1 MRFMATSADSA
12 GDLLVELG
20 TEELPDRFLES
31 ALERLPRAVASVLQ
45 RERLEHGRVRVLGT
59 PRRIAILVDHLASRQ
74 PDEVKELTGP
84 PERVAVD
91 PETGAFTKAA
101 IRFGERY
108 GVASDDLRLVDAP
121 KGRVVGV
128 TTRIEGRPA
137 GEVVASILPELFS
150 EKTLPYPQSMFW
162 ESHTGPFIRPV
173 HWLVVIHGEQVVDAE
188 LFGVHSGRT
197 SRGHRFHSSGP
208 VEIEDAGGYEEALE
222 KQHVLVN
229 QDRRREVL
237 LASLDECVSATGAE
251 LVPDGELLDEVVAL
265 TELPVPVAG
274 GFDERFLELPEQ
286 VVITAMAV
294 HQRYFALRDPGGGR
308 LRPAFVAV
316 SNTRPS
322 DPDVVRRGYE
332 RVLAARLE
340 DARFCYEE
348 DLKTRLS
355 DLRAGLQGVV
365 FQRGLGTYLDKAG
378 RLEQL
383 APAVAR
389 IVGAS
394 GAGEEDLR
402 LAASL
407 CKADL
412 LTKVVYEFPELQG
425 IMGGVY
431 AEREGL
437 SDDVSASIRDHY
449 RPEGP
454 ADDLPASVPGMIL
467 ALADKL
473 DTLTGFFGMG
483 RAPKGGSDPF
493 GLRRACLGVVRILLE
508 MESPAP
514 VTALLTESHRL
525 LAGQELKL
533 SYEEMESKFLDF
545 LEGRLR
551 VLWGDE
557 ARADL
562 LDACLA
568 CGVDSVLRARRRLEA
583 LVEFKKTEEFEDLA
597 VAFKRAYRIV
607 KKESDVPP
615 SVDPTLFEQ
624 DEEHG
629 LLEAVEDVENRVG
642 DSVTSGEFTNAF
654 NHFRVLRAPVDA
666 YFEKVFVNVDDSA
679 VRLNRLALLAR
690 IVRMIEPAARLDLVQ
705 FEKTRL

>member
-1 MRFMATSADSA
+1 MRFMATSADRG
-12 GDLLVELG
+12 GDLLIELG
-20 TEELPDRFLES
+20 TEEIPDGFLSRALES
-31 ALERLPRAVASVLQ
+31 LPRSVASVLQ

-59 PRRIAILVDHLASRQ
+59 PRRIAILVDALSSRQ

-101 IRFGERY
+101 LKFGERY
-108 GVASDDLRLVDAP
+108 GVAADDLRLVDTP

-137 GEVVASILPELFS
+137 GEVVASLLPEMFS

-162 ESHTGPFIRPV
+162 EAHTGPFIRPV
-173 HWLVVIHGEQVVDAE
+173 HWLVVIHGERVVDAE
-188 LFGVHSGRT
+188 IFGVRSGRT
-197 SRGHRFHSSGP
+197 SRGHRFHSPGL
-208 VEIEDAGGYEEALE
+208 VEIGSAGAYEDVLE
-222 KQHVLVN
+222 KHHVLVN

-237 LASLDECVSATGAE
+237 LESLEKCVAATGAE
-251 LVPDGELLDEVVAL
+251 LVPDEELLDEVVAL

-322 DPDVVRRGYE
+322 DPDVVRQGYE
-332 RVLAARLE
+332 RVLTARLE

-355 DLRAGLQGVV
+355 DLRAGLKGVV
-365 FQRGLGTYLDKAG
+365 FQRGLGTYLDKAD
-378 RLEQL
+378 RLEKL

-389 IVGAS
+389 IAGAP
-394 GAGEEDLR
+394 GVDEEHLR

-431 AEREGL
+431 AAREGL
-437 SDDVSASIRDHY
+437 PDDVSASIRDHY

-454 ADDLPASVPGMIL
+454 ADDLPSSVPGMVL
-467 ALADKL
+467 ALCDRL

-483 RAPKGGSDPF
+483 RAPRGGSDPF

-508 MESPAP
+508 LDSPAP
-514 VTALLTESHRL
+514 ITALLAEAHRL
-525 LAGQELKL
+525 LASQELKL
-533 SYEEMESKFLDF
+533 SYEEIESNLLKF

-562 LDACLA
+562 IDACLA
-568 CGVDSVLRARRRLEA
+568 CGVDSVLMARRRLEA
-583 LVEFKKTEEFEDLA
+583 LVEFRKTEEFEDLA

-607 KKESDVPP
+607 KKEAEVPA
-615 SVDPTLFEQ
+615 SVDPALFEQ
-624 DEEHG
+624 DEERG
-629 LLEAVEDVENRVG
+629 LLQAVEGVETRVS
-642 DSVTSGEFTNAF
+642 DSVLNGDFSNAF
-654 NHFRVLRAPVDA
+654 NQFRVLRAPVDE

>member
-1 MRFMATSADSA
+1 MRFMATSTDSA
-12 GDLLVELG
+12 RDLLVELG
-20 TEELPDRFLES
+20 TEELPDAFLER
-31 ALERLPRAVASVLQ
+31 ALERLPQVVASVLQ
-45 RERLEHGRVRVLGT
+45 RERLGYGLVRVLGT
-59 PRRIAILVDHLASRQ
+59 PRRIAILVDGLAARQ

-101 IRFGERY
+101 VKFGERY
-108 GVASDDLRLVDAP
+108 GVAPGDLRLVDTP

-150 EKTLPYPQSMFW
+150 EKSLPYPQSMYW
-162 ESHTGPFIRPV
+162 EAHTGPFIRPV
-173 HWLVVIHGEQVVDAE
+173 HWLVILHGGRVVDAE
-188 LFGVHSGRT
+188 LFGVRSGRT
-197 SRGHRFHSSGP
+197 TRGHRFHSAGP
-208 VEIEDAGGYEEALE
+208 VEVESADGYEAILE
-222 KQHVLVN
+222 RHHVLVN

-237 LASLDECVSATGAE
+237 LASLDECVSSTGAE
-251 LVPDGELLDEVVAL
+251 IVPDGELLDEVVAL
-265 TELPVPVAG
+265 TELPVPVSGA
-274 GFDERFLELPEQ
+274 FDERFLELPDQ

-316 SNTRPS
+316 SNTRPT
-322 DPDVVRRGYE
+322 DPDVVRQGYE
-332 RVLAARLE
+332 RVLTARLE

-348 DLKTRLS
+348 DLRKRLS
-355 DLRAGLQGVV
+355 DLRAGLRGVV
-365 FQRGLGTYLDKAG
+365 FQRGLGTYLDKAD
-378 RLEQL
+378 RLEKL
-383 APAVAR
+383 APVVMR
-389 IVGAS
+389 IVGAT
-394 GAGEEDLR
+394 GIGEEDLKI
-402 LAASL
+402 AASL

-431 AEREGL
+431 AAREGL
-437 SDDVSASIRDHY
+437 SADVSAAIRDHY

-493 GLRRACLGVVRILLE
+493 GLRRACLGVVRMLLE
-508 MESPAP
+508 LDSPAP
-514 VTALLTESHRL
+514 LTSLLIESHGL
-525 LAGQELKL
+525 LVGQDLKL
-533 SYEEMESKFLDF
+533 SYEEIEGNLLEF

-551 VLWGDE
+551 VLWSDV

-568 CGVDSVLRARRRLEA
+568 CGVDSVPMARRRLEA
-583 LVEFKKTEEFEDLA
+583 LVEFRKTEEFEDLA

-607 KKESDVPP
+607 KKESGLPVE
-615 SVDPTLFEQ
+615 VDPTLFEQ
-624 DEEHG
+624 HEEHG
-629 LLEAVEDVENRVG
+629 LLQAVEGVESRVG
-642 DSVTSGEFTNAF
+642 ESVLNGDFSSAF
-654 NHFRVLRAPVDA
+654 NQFRVLREPVDA
-666 YFEKVFVNVDDSA
+666 YFEKVFVNVEDGA
-679 VRLNRLALLAR
+679 VRSNRLALLAR